1 MVAAPT
7 SLPAR
12 ALLRGRISAVV
23 ETAAPQLLAALI
35 GLSFA
40 VRLGLGWL
48 RATPNYFS
56 DEYLYAELARSLV
69 ETGRPAVR
77 GIDVTFPALL
87 QPILTAPAWLV
98 EDVWLSYR
106 LTQALGALA
115 MSLAAVPV
123 FLLGRRLGLGRPL
136 ALAAAALSL
145 AVPDLLFASW
155 VMAEP
160 FAYPLFIA
168 AVLAG
173 TAVLAEPS
181 RRRGLVLV
189 GLVAL
194 CAFAR
199 IQFAALP
206 LCFAVSVLVVGLRER
221 RVRSVVREQALPLG
235 IFGGIGAAVLL
246 VGLGRVLG
254 VYGSPLEGSAGPVEI
269 LERLGLNAF
278 VLAYSSGWILVA
290 PALLGL
296 VLAVTRP
303 RSRAELAFGSLLAT
317 TAVALL
323 LQASLAGAVEHAQE
337 RYVFYLMPLAALA
350 FCLYATRGWPSRT
363 VLALVASLLIAA
375 SAQVPLAGF
384 TAAEGKAH
392 SPFLFA
398 AYRVEQLV
406 GEAGLGS
413 LAIAAAAA
421 ALGVLLILLSS
432 RPRIATAAVLS
443 LALAVSIASSAAAV
457 SFDLRNAASVRAA
470 YVPGEPSWVDR
481 AGSDG
486 VTLLRAPDGV
496 RTEALEQLFWN
507 RSVDRVALLPGAE
520 EVDHFASPLVR
531 VGADGTLRADGRPLR
546 GALLVDG
553 YGGTLRLSGAR
564 PVASSGS
571 YSLWRP
577 EGDARLTLYLA
588 GRYSDGWLA
597 GIGRLYVWPDR
608 VGGLVARRVSLTLT
622 APAGAD
628 GMSIRFQEPGNGRPR
643 DVRLEPGRPRE
654 VAFEVCSRGPW
665 VVAYTSSVRGFVGS
679 RVVSAQASEPRV
691 SPAPC
696 SGPNPVTTPRTESA

>member
-1 MVAAPT
+1 M
-7 SLPAR
+7 LQ
-12 ALLRGRISAVV
+12 RGRIAAVV

-35 GLSFA
+35 GISFA

-56 DEYLYAELARSLV
+56 DEYLYAELARSFV

-87 QPILTAPAWLV
+87 QPILTAPAWLAD
-98 EDVWLSYR
+98 DVWVSYR

-115 MSLAAVPV
+115 MSLVAVPV

-136 ALAAAALSL
+136 ALAAAGLSL

-160 FAYPLFIA
+160 FAYPLFVA
-168 AVLAG
+168 AMLAG

-181 RRRGLVLV
+181 RRRALVFV

-206 LCFAVSVLVVGLRER
+206 LCFAVSALGVGLRER
-221 RVRSVVREQALPLG
+221 RVRSTLREQALPLG
-235 IFGGIGAAVLL
+235 IFAGIGAAVLL

-254 VYGSPLEGSAGPVEI
+254 VYGSPLEAGTGPVDV

-290 PALLGL
+290 PAVLGL
-296 VLAVTRP
+296 VLAVARP
-303 RSRAELAFGSLLAT
+303 RSRAELAFGSLFAT

-337 RYVFYLMPLAALA
+337 RYVFYVLPLTALA
-350 FCLYATRGWPSRT
+350 FCLYATRGWPART

-384 TAAEGKAH
+384 SAGEGKAH
-392 SPFLFA
+392 SPFLLA
-398 AYRVEQLV
+398 AYRMEQLV

-421 ALGVLLILLSS
+421 VLGLALMVLSS
-432 RPRIATAAVLS
+432 RPRVATAAVLS
-443 LALAVSIASSAAAV
+443 LALVASIAASAGAV
-457 SFDLRNAASVRAA
+457 SFDVRNAASVRDA
-470 YVPGEPSWVDR
+470 YVAGEPSWVDR
-481 AGSDG
+481 AGFDG
-486 VTLLRAPDGV
+486 VTLLRAPHGV

-520 EVDHFASPLVR
+520 EVDHFASPRVLV
-531 VGADGTLRADGRPLR
+531 GGDGSLRSDGRPLR

-553 YGGTLRLSGAR
+553 YGGTLRLAGAR

-571 YSLWRP
+571 YTLWRP
-577 EGDARLTLYLA
+577 EGDPRLSLYLA
-588 GRYSDGWLA
+588 GRYVDGWLA
-597 GIGRLYVWPDR
+597 GIGRIYAWPDR
-608 VGGLVARRVSLTLT
+608 VGGLVARTVSLTLT
-622 APAGAD
+622 APAGAE
-628 GMSIRFQEPGNGRPR
+628 GMTIRFHEPGDRRPR

-665 VVAYTSSVRGFVGS
+665 VVAYTSSVRGFIGS

-691 SPAPC
+691 SAAEC
-696 SGPNPVTTPRTESA
+696 SHPSRASAPRTEPA